1 MRDEPN
7 TNQALPRIA
16 SLNDFAGIIK
26 LLQEEKLPTQDLTP
40 GISHF
45 LVIEL
50 DEKIVGVA
58 GIELY
63 ENLGL
68 LRSVAVDK
76 NYRNRSLATIL
87 IDNLLL
93 YAAQQGITTL
103 YLITTGAENYFE
115 KKGFVAVNRDR
126 VPGAIKSSSEFST
139 MCPSTATVMIKALS

>member
-1 MRDEPN
+1 MRDDAN
-7 TNQALPRIA
+7 TNQALPRKA
-16 SLNDFAGIIK
+16 SLEDFTGIVK
-26 LLQEEKLPTQDLTP
+26 LLQEEKLPTQDLIP
-40 GISHF
+40 GLSQL

-63 ENLGL
+63 GKLGL

-87 IDNLLL
+87 IDDLLL
-93 YAAQQGITTL
+93 YAAEQQITDL
-103 YLITTGAENYFE
+103 YLITTSAEDYFS
-115 KKGFVAVNRDR
+115 KKGFVVVNRDR

-139 MCPSTATVMIKALS
+139 MCPSTAAVMIKALL